1 VTTSTNDPSFLA
13 TLFRKSRHNITEEK
27 AMKSILNL
35 QSDSEK
41 IQAANVPRPENE
53 EQKAQAQAP
62 PSKRLS
68 KFVNRAAHKGAMHS
82 GRGGSGIFTK

>member
-1 VTTSTNDPSFLA
+1 M
-13 TLFRKSRHNITEEK
+13 EEQ
-27 AMKSILNL
+27 AMKPILQLNL

-41 IQAANVPRPENE
+41 APQAANVPKQESE
-53 EQKAQAQAP
+53 EPKSP
-62 PSKRLS
+62 IGSKRLS

>member
-1 VTTSTNDPSFLA
+1 MM
-13 TLFRKSRHNITEEK
+13 EEK

-35 QSDSEK
+35 NPPSDSEK

-53 EQKAQAQAP
+53 DQKSQTP

-68 KFVNRAAHKGAMHS
+68 KFVKNAAHKGAMHS

>member
-1 VTTSTNDPSFLA
+1 
-13 TLFRKSRHNITEEK
+13 
-27 AMKSILNL
+27 MKSILNL
-35 QSDSEK
+35 NLPSDSEK

-53 EQKAQAQAP
+53 EQKSQTP

-68 KFVNRAAHKGAMHS
+68 KFVKNAAHKGAMHS